1 MREVPMD
8 YSVTNLKYKILE
20 LYPEIVHYGIDIFLT
35 YDPEKGRYG
44 IKLTMPSP
52 ETTVFLD
59 QKDADACMEGQKFD
73 FLAQSFK
80 KFITQNR

>member
-1 MREVPMD
+1 MD

-52 ETTVFLD
+52 ETTVFLE
-59 QKDADACMEGQKFD
+59 KGEADACVEGKKSD
-73 FLAQSFK
+73 FLAKSIA
-80 KFITQNR
+80 KFIAQTT